1 MSKKVL
7 FAEDDKRMQILVDD
21 FLSHEGYEVITVD
34 NGKEALEKI
43 NELSDIKL
51 VILDVMMPFLNGW
64 QVCQQIRKSSQIPI
78 IMLTAKNAEPDELQG
93 FKKGADEYITKPFS
107 PSIFVAR
114 VNALYSRTYS
124 EEDNQQLIINDLTV
138 NLLEHKV
145 YCKSEKIEL
154 SQTEYNLLLF
164 LLDNKGI
171 VLSRE
176 KLLNNVWGFDYIGTD
191 RTVDTHI
198 NRLRVKL
205 RECGYYIQ
213 TVRGYG
219 YKIEV

>member
-124 EEDNQQLIINDLTV
+124 EEDNQQLIIKDLTV